1 MELGFCAWLSSAARS
16 EIVWEQQEGK
26 WLNVR
31 KHFLGRVVMQQH
43 SYPGSGGVTVPEG
56 VPEPQR
62 CGTEGCGQWAW
73 WGWAGLDVEDVFS
86 NLNDSVDLRMCHT
99 LNPTPWP
106 PDSLEA

>member
-62 CGTEGCGQWAW
+62 CGTGGYGQWARGDGL
-73 WGWAGLDVEDVFS
+73 GWSWMAFVFFS
-86 NLNDSVDLRMCHT
+86 NLNGSVIL
-99 LNPTPWP
+99 
-106 PDSLEA
+106 